1 MEQYGQI
8 LNIAMPLFLA
18 LVLFEK
24 WYGWRKG
31 FDTVKAMDSV
41 SSLSSGLT
49 NVVKDVLGLTVTL
62 LAYEWLVSTV
72 ALVPLQS
79 SWVMYAVAFVVL
91 DFYGYWEH
99 RLNHRVNVLWN
110 RHVIHHSSEEFNLA
124 CALRQSVSSFVNLFT
139 IFLLPAALLGVPSE
153 VIAVVA
159 PLHLFAQ
166 FWYHTRHIDK
176 MGWLERVIV
185 TPSHH
190 RVHHAVNPE
199 YLDKNHGQI
208 FILWDKLFGSFQEE
222 LPHVPPVY
230 GITRPARTWNPLR
243 INFQHLWLLVQDAKR
258 TRLWR
263 DKLRIWFMPTGWR
276 PADVAQRFSVDK
288 INDIHHF
295 EKYAPKAS
303 TALKAWSMGQ
313 LVSTFLFTA
322 YLFAHLAEIGTPGVF
337 FYGAFVFLSVNAYT
351 ELMDRHPLA
360 LAWEAVRLVF
370 GCALLYANEGWFG
383 AEVYGQ
389 AWSLVVFW
397 VFVASFAGSF
407 LWVWFDQRHDARQRV
422 STPLHFMR
430 HKA

>member
-1 MEQYGQI
+1 MALGHAPQLAKASKSCKRFVTFATSVGPKAPLKCNYFGPNCGRRTRHHRELQVEQYGQI

-41 SSLSSGLT
+41 SRLSSGLT

-79 SWVMYAVAFVVL
+79 SWVMYAVAFVAL

-176 MGWLERVIV
+176 MGWL
-185 TPSHH
+185 
-190 RVHHAVNPE
+190 
-199 YLDKNHGQI
+199 
-208 FILWDKLFGSFQEE
+208 
-222 LPHVPPVY
+222 
-230 GITRPARTWNPLR
+230 
-243 INFQHLWLLVQDAKR
+243 
-258 TRLWR
+258 
-263 DKLRIWFMPTGWR
+263 
-276 PADVAQRFSVDK
+276 
-288 INDIHHF
+288 
-295 EKYAPKAS
+295 
-303 TALKAWSMGQ
+303 
-313 LVSTFLFTA
+313 
-322 YLFAHLAEIGTPGVF
+322 
-337 FYGAFVFLSVNAYT
+337 
-351 ELMDRHPLA
+351 
-360 LAWEAVRLVF
+360 
-370 GCALLYANEGWFG
+370 
-383 AEVYGQ
+383 
-389 AWSLVVFW
+389 
-397 VFVASFAGSF
+397 
-407 LWVWFDQRHDARQRV
+407 
-422 STPLHFMR
+422 
-430 HKA
+430 